1 MKGTVDYIK
10 SNFIRFIELMF
21 VIAALFV
28 TQQMNIK
35 SQGEVQERMLHENRV
50 MATIVQEL
58 VVSVA
63 TIQANQMNMKE
74 DVKVL
79 ERKHD

>member
-1 MKGTVDYIK
+1 MKNTVDYIK
-10 SNFIRFIELMF
+10 SNFIRFVELMF

-35 SQGEVQERMLHENRV
+35 SQGEVQQRMLQENRI

-63 TIQANQMNMKE
+63 TIQTNQMNMKE
-74 DVKVL
+74 DVKAL
-79 ERKHD
+79 ELKHN

>member
-1 MKGTVDYIK
+1 MDSTVKYIK

-21 VIAALFV
+21 VIGTLFV

-35 SQGEVQERMLHENRV
+35 SQGEAQARMLQESML
-50 MATIVQEL
+50 MAVVVQEL

-63 TIQANQMNMKE
+63 RIQTEQSNMKE
-74 DVKVL
+74 DVRTL
-79 ERKHD
+79 ERKVL